1 MHATDVEGVRLHLQE
16 TLGEVFGLFGRLV
29 ARRQAEDPRAMSRT
43 DYLLLATLQHC
54 RTGKRTSHLAEAL
67 GNDASTISRRLTW
80 LESQGLIE
88 RLPDP
93 SDGRASIVRLASEG
107 TKALA
112 AERNARTGLLAE
124 MLIDWPEEDLA
135 ELDRLIDKL
144 AIDLGR
150 GTGTPSTP
158 TTSGSAS

>member
-1 MHATDVEGVRLHLQE
+1 MHATDVELVRLHLQE

-54 RTGKRTSHLAEAL
+54 RAGQRTSQLAEAL

-80 LESQGLIE
+80 LESRGLIE

-93 SDGRASIVRLASEG
+93 SDGRASIVRL
-107 TKALA
+107 
-112 AERNARTGLLAE
+112 
-124 MLIDWPEEDLA
+124 
-135 ELDRLIDKL
+135 
-144 AIDLGR
+144 
-150 GTGTPSTP
+150 
-158 TTSGSAS
+158 

>member
-1 MHATDVEGVRLHLQE
+1 MHATDVELVRLHLQE

-54 RTGKRTSHLAEAL
+54 RAGQRTSQLAEAL

-80 LESQGLIE
+80 LESHGLVE

-93 SDGRASIVRLASEG
+93 SDGRASIVRLAAAGSD
-107 TKALA
+107 ALA
-112 AERNARTGLLAE
+112 VERTARTGLLAE
-124 MLIDWPEEDLA
+124 MLVDWPEEDLV
-135 ELDRLIDKL
+135 ELARLIDKL

-150 GTGTPSTP
+150 GTGTPSVP